1 MTRLLGR
8 GWRGELAGLASVA
21 RSSVIV
27 AAPFIKYNEAAW
39 FRDQLNAGVDIL
51 TLANIDAEAVSTA
64 ALDISALRCLLE
76 MSPSSKLIALSS
88 LHAKVF
94 VADEAAAIVSS
105 GNLTRSGLDSNLEYG
120 VLFDDPGLVQ
130 AIRGDMLSIARLG
143 SSVDLETV
151 DELVELEADL
161 RQAHADVIRKAT
173 RAARLDFDQVMR
185 QARPA
190 LVSAQVGDRSA
201 HAVFGEAIRFVL
213 AKGPRTTQAI
223 QQEVQRL
230 MPDLCDDS
238 EFLVIKGERYGRAW
252 KRRFRHAQLYL
263 KRRGSLSYNPGT
275 REWALVD
282 KDNSDA
288 DPL

>member
-1 MTRLLGR
+1 MIRLLGR

-27 AAPFIKYNEAAW
+27 AAPFIKYDEAAW

-64 ALDISALRCLLE
+64 ALDLSALRCLLE

-94 VADEAAAIVSS
+94 VADETAAIVTS

-130 AIRGDMLSIARLG
+130 EIRGDMLSIARLG

-151 DELVELEADL
+151 DELGELETDL
-161 RQAHADVIRKAT
+161 RQAHAAVIRKAT
-173 RAARLDFDQVMR
+173 RAARLKFDHAMR

-201 HAVFGEAIRFVL
+201 HAVFGEAIRYVL
-213 AKGPRTTQAI
+213 AKGPRKTQAI

-238 EFLVIKGERYGRAW
+238 EFLMIKGERYGRAW

-263 KRRGSLSYNPGT
+263 KRRGSVSYNPGT
-275 REWALVD
+275 REWALSD
-282 KDNSDA
+282 DDNSDA
-288 DPL
+288 GPL